1 MQRQVLGD
9 LIASDPASSTR
20 NLSAAATRA
29 QPTRSLRSVVRAAP
43 PRAATKLGV
52 AIGARCRD
60 ALLSA
65 LPWRASPELRKT
77 TILGFHQRVWT
88 LSMSFRIALSV
99 LAVVLFN
106 SSVAM
111 AAPVLSCEEVD
122 QVGEALSEL
131 SIIMNSG
138 ADIGQGSEDDQ
149 TLRYVV
155 DTLGTIAV
163 AESDMNLAHAAD
175 GMDAAWVAMDR
186 DSFVS
191 STNYAIARMA
201 QISVNECPQ

>member
-1 MQRQVLGD
+1 M
-9 LIASDPASSTR
+9 
-20 NLSAAATRA
+20 NLRITV
-29 QPTRSLRSVVRAAP
+29 SLLTLALLKSSVV
-43 PRAATKLGV
+43 L
-52 AIGARCRD
+52 
-60 ALLSA
+60 
-65 LPWRASPELRKT
+65 
-77 TILGFHQRVWT
+77 
-88 LSMSFRIALSV
+88 
-99 LAVVLFN
+99 
-106 SSVAM
+106 

-163 AESDMNLAHAAD
+163 AESDMNLAQAAD
-175 GMDAAWVAMDR
+175 GMDAAWIAMDR
-186 DSFVS
+186 DSFVN

-201 QISVNECPQ
+201 QISVNECQ